1 LRNTP
6 ITPAPFTTTTM
17 ATTTTQVRPPCARAA
32 AVSPA
37 VRLLTGGAR
46 CEQEPTDLGRFLAAQ
61 PVAGLIASLQGG
73 DVPHGLAMGTR
84 LKRTRPGNR
93 RNKKF
98 DYGII
103 VHVKPATMDITVL
116 WMRDAEALE
125 LNVYERT
132 DADDFNKLA
141 SFKNAFLDADK
152 KSAVPQ
158 AATFEILKSSW
169 CAPFPPPPV
178 VAGFAARA
186 ALRWVAGLLI

>member
-1 LRNTP
+1 
-6 ITPAPFTTTTM
+6 M
-17 ATTTTQVRPPCARAA
+17 RPPAIRARLP
-32 AVSPA
+32 PA

-46 CEQEPTDLGRFLAAQ
+46 CEQEPTDLSRFLAAQ
-61 PVAGLIASLQGG
+61 PVAGLIASLQGV

-84 LKRTRPGNR
+84 VKRTRPGNR
-93 RNKKF
+93 KNKKF

-103 VHVKPATMDITVL
+103 VHINPATMDITVL

-125 LNVYERT
+125 LIVYERK
-132 DADDFNKLA
+132 DKDDFNKLA
-141 SFKNAFLDADK
+141 SFKNAFPDADK
-152 KSAVPQ
+152 KSAAPQ
-158 AATFEILKSSW
+158 TATFEILKSYW